1 MHRAG
6 HPGVRS
12 SRVHYLPLM
21 LQKSNLRLLDQ
32 YSSLTVAAS
41 ARTSAPSRCHP
52 PDSTPP
58 RLVPRCHPPDARR
71 HHGATHPTRD
81 TTATPRRTAVPP
93 TRLVSPPDAYPSGLR
108 PTPRCHPP
116 NAWSPPRLVPRCHP
130 PDSYPSGLRPTPR
143 CHPPEPGVAICCQPT
158 AYSVQRLTEPDH
170 FTRPAKGYNACPFS
184 DTTVPP
190 TGRVPSVF
198 RTLTMPR
205 QGATHRVTRCHPPR
219 YGDRRWCT
227 APGTRECGPAGF
239 TACR

>member
-58 RLVPRCHPPDARR
+58 RLVPRCHPPD
-71 HHGATHPTRD
+71 
-81 TTATPRRTAVPP
+81 
-93 TRLVSPPDAYPSGLR
+93 
-108 PTPRCHPP
+108 
-116 NAWSPPRLVPRCHP
+116 
-130 PDSYPSGLRPTPR
+130 SYPSGLRPTPR
-143 CHPPEPGVAICCQPT
+143 RHPPEPGVAICCQPT
-158 AYSVQRLTEPDH
+158 AYSAQRLTEPDH

-190 TGRVPSVF
+190 TGLVPSVF